1 MNEIE
6 RFKKS
11 RMIPKGHNG
20 LNTGTLNGRKVTYK
34 GMGWVYDDT
43 GERVAG
49 RDFTSIHVTT
59 KDDIRNNNMD

>member
-6 RFKKS
+6 RFKKG
-11 RMIPKGHNG
+11 RMIPKGGNG
-20 LNTGTLNGRKVTYK
+20 FNTGTLNGRKVTYK

-49 RDFTSIHVTT
+49 GDFTNIHVTT
-59 KDDIRNNNMD
+59 KDDIRNNNMS